1 VLGRNSAA
9 QFDAVY
15 RSQSYPLWPMVFT
28 SCWQI
33 VPGGLDF
40 FYPYFLLVSEAPFA
54 SLLPL
59 FFFTN
64 YPGPPR
70 LIES

>member
-1 VLGRNSAA
+1 VGRNSAA

-40 FYPYFLLVSEAPFA
+40 FYPLFSFSIRSSLRIFAASFLF
-54 SLLPL
+54 SLITPALHA
-59 FFFTN
+59 
-64 YPGPPR
+64 
-70 LIES
+70 